1 MHNSGQK
8 DCQRCLNN
16 PRQQILDSEDSEPTW
31 RTVESPQ
38 GIDDFTIVLPELTDM
53 AACEL
58 KVYDGLDRLWRM
70 VERYKMTAPIAI
82 RVVDNKARCVR
93 AIRGTRNQAAG
104 WQLEEETN
112 AVTPPLGG
120 EVEYPLNINLQDA
133 KGNILKM
140 RIQLGIPKP
149 ELRSNPFHD

>member
-1 MHNSGQK
+1 M
-8 DCQRCLNN
+8 
-16 PRQQILDSEDSEPTW
+16 
-31 RTVESPQ
+31 PQ
-38 GIDDFTIVLPELTDM
+38 GIDDLTIVLPELTDM

-93 AIRGTRNQAAG
+93 AIRGIRYQAAG
-104 WQLEEETN
+104 WQSEDETT
-112 AVTPPLGG
+112 AAAPLLGG
-120 EVEYPLNINLQDA
+120 EVEFPLTINAQDA

-140 RIQLGIPKP
+140 RLQLGVPKSEP
-149 ELRSNPFHD
+149 PSNHSHD

>member
-1 MHNSGQK
+1 MPK
-8 DCQRCLNN
+8 
-16 PRQQILDSEDSEPTW
+16 
-31 RTVESPQ
+31 

-58 KVYDGLDRLWRM
+58 KVYDGFDRLWRM

-93 AIRGTRNQAAG
+93 AIPGTRYQAAG
-104 WQLEEETN
+104 WQLQD
-112 AVTPPLGG
+112 
-120 EVEYPLNINLQDA
+120 EYPLNINLQDA
-133 KGNILKM
+133 KENIFKM

>member
-1 MHNSGQK
+1 MLAS
-8 DCQRCLNN
+8 RFVE
-16 PRQQILDSEDSEPTW
+16 SEDSEPTG
-31 RTVESPQ
+31 RTVEMPQ

-93 AIRGTRNQAAG
+93 AIRGTRYQAAG
-104 WQLEEETN
+104 WQLEDETN
-112 AVTPPLGG
+112 AVAASLGG
-120 EVEYPLNINLQDA
+120 EVEYPLIINLQDA
-133 KGNILKM
+133 KGNVLKM
-140 RIQLGIPKP
+140 RLHLGIPKP
-149 ELRSNPFHD
+149 VFRSNHFHD